1 MKKHQRSKFEFVMG
15 QNMSTSNKTE
25 DNEIIIN
32 VN

>member
-15 QNMSTSNKTE
+15 QNTSTSNKTE